1 VYDQRSFINICYPY
15 LLMES
20 ALGRTGI
27 KQMMSTAAT
36 EVSPEVRAGFEN
48 NVRSMD
54 VELRAELG
62 STRLLLN
69 DLMKLEEGD
78 VILLNQRKDEP
89 IHVYVGEQA
98 KFKAAPGKAGNHRA
112 LRVMKVLNTDTP
124 TKEDERVQA

>member
-1 VYDQRSFINICYPY
+1 
-15 LLMES
+15 
-20 ALGRTGI
+20 
-27 KQMMSTAAT
+27 
-36 EVSPEVRAGFEN
+36 
-48 NVRSMD
+48 
-54 VELRAELG
+54 
-62 STRLLLN
+62 
-69 DLMKLEEGD
+69 MKLEEGD